1 MTDRTLF
8 RHVVQLRV
16 RNYEI
21 DWQGIVHN
29 AVYLHY
35 FETGRVAYL
44 ENLGLE
50 LNIVTIRN
58 ESHVVVARNEI
69 DYDSPARFGEL
80 LNVFTRISAIGNTS
94 FTFEGFIEAVA
105 TGRLIARNVAVH
117 VWLEKEGGNPIRV
130 PDEFREMVGRF
141 DSPGNGGASN

>member
-1 MTDRTLF
+1 
-8 RHVVQLRV
+8 VIQLRV

-35 FETGRVAYL
+35 FETAGWAYL

-58 ESHVVVARNEI
+58 ESHVVVAGNEI
-69 DYDSPARFGEL
+69 DYDSPARFG
-80 LNVFTRISAIGNTS
+80 SY
-94 FTFEGFIEAVA
+94 
-105 TGRLIARNVAVH
+105 
-117 VWLEKEGGNPIRV
+117 
-130 PDEFREMVGRF
+130 
-141 DSPGNGGASN
+141 